1 MVFHQRRFRS
11 DITGSGTVQDDP
23 PISRWR
29 AYVLWYYSI
38 GYTADEI
45 ADLLQC
51 HPQLVRI
58 QISVWKLK

>member
-1 MVFHQRRFRS
+1 MQN
-11 DITGSGTVQDDP
+11 DP
-23 PISRWR
+23 PIERWR

-45 ADLLQC
+45 AKALHC

-58 QISVWKLK
+58 QLSVWKVK